1 MYRML
6 AKRPKRKEKLE
17 RKINLLI
24 DFYFQLQTKGI
35 QIVEKFIILIP
46 IFNSINRIKIKKDDF
61 ILLKIICLLYL
72 LQSNLINCI
81 FLVNLE
87 NRTALSF

>member
-24 DFYFQLQTKGI
+24 DFYFQLLTKGK
-35 QIVEKFIILIP
+35 QIVEKFIFLIH
-46 IFNSINRIKIKKDDF
+46 IFNSIDRIKKNKKDFFFTENYLF
-61 ILLKIICLLYL
+61 I
-72 LQSNLINCI
+72 I
-81 FLVNLE
+81 FN
-87 NRTALSF
+87 SI

>member
-24 DFYFQLQTKGI
+24 DFYFQLLTKGI
-35 QIVEKFIILIP
+35 QIVEKFIFLIH
-46 IFNSINRIKIKKDDF
+46 IFNSIDRIKKNKKDFFFTENYLF
-61 ILLKIICLLYL
+61 I
-72 LQSNLINCI
+72 I
-81 FLVNLE
+81 FN
-87 NRTALSF
+87 SI

>member
-1 MYRML
+1 MYQML
-6 AKRPKRKEKLE
+6 AKRPKRKEKLK

-35 QIVEKFIILIP
+35 QIVEKFIFLIP

-61 ILLKIICLLYL
+61 FTENYLFIIFTSI
-72 LQSNLINCI
+72 QSH
-81 FLVNLE
+81 
-87 NRTALSF
+87 

>member
-24 DFYFQLQTKGI
+24 DFYFQLLTKGK
-35 QIVEKFIILIP
+35 QIVEKFIFLIH
-46 IFNSINRIKIKKDDF
+46 IFNSIDKIKKIKRIFFFTENYLF
-61 ILLKIICLLYL
+61 IKFNSI
-72 LQSNLINCI
+72 
-81 FLVNLE
+81 
-87 NRTALSF
+87 

>member
-24 DFYFQLQTKGI
+24 DFYFQLLTKGI
-35 QIVEKFIILIP
+35 EIVEKFIFLIH
-46 IFNSINRIKIKKDDF
+46 IFNSIDRIKKNKKDFFFTENYLF
-61 ILLKIICLLYL
+61 I
-72 LQSNLINCI
+72 I
-81 FLVNLE
+81 FN
-87 NRTALSF
+87 SI

>member
-24 DFYFQLQTKGI
+24 DFYFQLLTKGK
-35 QIVEKFIILIP
+35 QIVEKFIFLIH
-46 IFNSINRIKIKKDDF
+46 IFNSIDRIKKNKKDFFFTENYLF
-61 ILLKIICLLYL
+61 IKFNSI
-72 LQSNLINCI
+72 
-81 FLVNLE
+81 
-87 NRTALSF
+87 

>member
-35 QIVEKFIILIP
+35 QIVEKFIFLIP

-61 ILLKIICLLYL
+61 FTENYL
-72 LQSNLINCI
+72 FIKFNSI
-81 FLVNLE
+81 
-87 NRTALSF
+87 